1 MRLFQEQ
8 FNQLNQI
15 MCSLTVSAYF
25 ILDFKT
31 SRHVIIVSEQFTKKK
46 DRSITFAGLYA
57 ITIDSVAPVS
67 RVEDLKKSIDFK
79 ITIWNHSG

>member
-1 MRLFQEQ
+1 
-8 FNQLNQI
+8 
-15 MCSLTVSAYF
+15 MCSLAVNGCS

-31 SRHVIIVSEQFTKKK
+31 SRNVIIVSQQFIKKE

-67 RVEDLKKSIDFK
+67 KVKDYLEKNIDFEFK
-79 ITIWNHSG
+79 LANF